1 MKRKLPIAGAIGA
14 ILMASLTT
22 TPVFARA
29 ATQAVSPENDAR
41 KAQMKCIWEAKWP
54 LRHSTAYR
62 VGDVRTKNQIRN
74 SSTPEVRKMQ
84 SVCRALTSTSE
95 AEKRK
100 ARLTCHDLLL
110 VILDKY
116 PVARRD
122 APELIHISVFEC
134 MRLADLHSAPP
145 FKPSRLF
152 ALSGRH
158 F

>member
-1 MKRKLPIAGAIGA
+1 
-14 ILMASLTT
+14 
-22 TPVFARA
+22 VFARA

-110 VILDKY
+110 VKRLRDGDDARMHADRVEKVCKTLDEPFVTPILEGN
-116 PVARRD
+116 AR
-122 APELIHISVFEC
+122 
-134 MRLADLHSAPP
+134 
-145 FKPSRLF
+145 
-152 ALSGRH
+152 
-158 F
+158 